1 MPLRM
6 NNARDRP
13 AETLFAFVPGSLPVI
28 KRKAGI
34 ARKKPRADNG
44 DMRADV
50 NWPNKGGY
58 G

>member
-13 AETLFAFVPGSLPVI
+13 AETLFVKGPDLLPFI

-44 DMRADV
+44 DMRAV
-50 NWPNKGGY
+50 EN
-58 G
+58 